1 MNKTVPAYHSMLP
14 RLTSKENKRINK
26 EKVFFISE
34 FLFNSRFYSYKL
46 FFAATPK
53 GEVAKV
59 STIPVNI
66 T

>member
-1 MNKTVPAYHSMLP
+1 MNETVPAYHSMLP
-14 RLTSKENKRINK
+14 RLTSKENKGIKK
-26 EKVFFISE
+26 EKYFFKNE

-46 FFAATPK
+46 FFVTTPK

-59 STIPVNI
+59 NTIPVNI